1 VRARRTAAGGVQ
13 LGVPTEHIRQCDRV
27 FGVDGCA
34 RVAGLDVVVR
44 RAAGMP
50 VSDRSCGGKAGAHL
64 VQDPLAMF
72 VGVDEWLLDV
82 VVVVEVILVVVVLV
96 LVVVVLPEGPARHRF
111 CPCCKSQLA
120 SIRQNGQYDR
130 DACSGNVPSQGFS
143 ACKVASEIA
152 FAVSILLQ

>member
-1 VRARRTAAGGVQ
+1 
-13 LGVPTEHIRQCDRV
+13 
-27 FGVDGCA
+27 
-34 RVAGLDVVVR
+34 
-44 RAAGMP
+44 
-50 VSDRSCGGKAGAHL
+50 
-64 VQDPLAMF
+64 
-72 VGVDEWLLDV
+72 VDEWLLDV

-120 SIRQNGQYDR
+120 SVQRNGQNDR
-130 DACSGNVPSQGFS
+130 DACFGNVPSQGFS